1 VCRLVSSSNSL
12 SVAFTPLGGLLFL
25 SPAFLRALTAFNDF
39 IDLTD
44 NVLPVWQEIPIF
56 VDRRIPRRHL
66 RPIDV
71 RNIWERNETFAVR
84 TVDLFYR
91 PVPLELCLAALGTF
105 NDLRRLVWICVHI
118 RPGVAHKRRG
128 SWLVGVGKDG

>member
-1 VCRLVSSSNSL
+1 MRRLVSSNNSL
-12 SVAFTPLGGLLFL
+12 SVALAPLGGLLFL
-25 SPAFLRALTAFNDF
+25 SPVFLRALTAFYNF

-56 VDRRIPRRHL
+56 VDRRISRRHL

-71 RNIWERNETFAVR
+71 GNIWERNETPAVR

-105 NDLRRLVWICVHI
+105 NDLRWFIWIRVHI

-128 SWLVGVGKDG
+128 TWLVGVGKN